1 MPPEISNFLETKFLV
16 WLLTISRISGL
27 FILMPFFGGN
37 FIPNNLKV
45 ILIVIIS
52 WLVLPTISNTM
63 PLDTGVLLIV
73 LLSIINFV
81 IGFLIGA
88 VVFVFFSGVQFMGE
102 VFGLQLGFAVATLFD
117 PQTFEETNIIGQL
130 IYVLAM
136 YVFVTV
142 KGPHLILNSI
152 IGSFQTIPVDLLKM
166 NNLVFY
172 DVVKLGSEVFRIGM
186 EIGIPLIAFMVVVT
200 FIIGILSRLMPQMNL
215 FMVGLPLKVLV
226 GILML
231 FGLLPIIAEIVSK
244 LSPKVVEEVERIL
257 ASLK

>member
-1 MPPEISNFLETKFLV
+1 
-16 WLLTISRISGL
+16 
-27 FILMPFFGGN
+27 
-37 FIPNNLKV
+37 
-45 ILIVIIS
+45 
-52 WLVLPTISNTM
+52 
-63 PLDTGVLLIV
+63 
-73 LLSIINFV
+73 
-81 IGFLIGA
+81 
-88 VVFVFFSGVQFMGE
+88 MGE

-231 FGLLPIIAEIVSK
+231 LGLLPIIAEIVSK

-257 ASLK
+257 TSLR